1 MASMAA
7 AYQDFSKLNPEP
19 TLRKCTP
26 FCDKNKECPEHHEL
40 LVAIVNCTDML
51 GSLSNL
57 DNLKESVEKYTKG
70 GWGKDDDV
78 PDAVLENRCP
88 LIHWAASLGKCNA
101 LEWMLASG
109 FSPVAK
115 SSGNGE
121 TALHRAIQLLYKSRP
136 KFTVKELNPK
146 FAKMVGLLKEA
157 LLIKDEAHGDTPLH
171 TAANMLVNGDHKP
184 NFFLS
189 CVEVIVNKGKKMGD
203 YSDAI
208 LNAVNNDGET
218 VLHILA
224 RGEKHKVEYCTQAI
238 RSLIVAGADR
248 SIRNNDGQTA
258 LDIALANGTE
268 SLVEELIRV
277 VETDESVLD
286 DLSVAE
292 SSGDLGYS
300 GLVTPSPPLSLDE
313 HSPVSGTA
321 MDNED
326 DDSLGY
332 PRIAHVQSVNI
343 KVEPLDDNEDA
354 DQQIQQ
360 LQEEQASSS
369 ASCSGLC
376 SDFLGNSPLLKHLG
390 EAGLLHDVSALLAR
404 ARSRDEGNLRKI
416 QIQAKE
422 VDAQINT
429 KLKEIERMKLEVS
442 SLKLKRKRCDIE
454 VDKLHKRL
462 TSCDS
467 ALKEIPGSHN
477 ATAPTGM

>member
-1 MASMAA
+1 MLQMMASMAA
-7 AYQDFSKLNPEP
+7 TYPDFPKLNQEP

-26 FCDKNKECPEHHEL
+26 FCDKNKDCPDHHEL

-57 DNLKESVEKYTKG
+57 DNLKECVEKYTKS

-78 PDAVLENRCP
+78 PDAVMENRCP

-146 FAKMVGLLKEA
+146 FSKMVGLLKEA
-157 LLIKDEAHGDTPLH
+157 LLIKDETRENTPFH
-171 TAANMLVNGDHKP
+171 TAASMLVNGDHKP

-189 CVEVIVNKGKKMGD
+189 CVEVIINKGKKMGD
-203 YSDAI
+203 YSDII
-208 LNAVNNDGET
+208 LNAVNNEGET

-258 LDIALANGTE
+258 LDIALAIGTE
-268 SLVEELIRV
+268 PIVEELIRV

-286 DLSVAE
+286 NLSVAE
-292 SSGDLGYS
+292 STGELATYS
-300 GLVTPSPPLSLDE
+300 GLVTPSPPTSLNG
-313 HSPVSGTA
+313 HSPASA
-321 MDNED
+321 SIIDNDD

-332 PRIAHVQSVNI
+332 PRITHVQSVNI

-354 DQQIQQ
+354 EQQIQQ

-369 ASCSGLC
+369 ASCSE
-376 SDFLGNSPLLKHLG
+376 FLGNSPLLKHLG

-416 QIQAKE
+416 QTQAKE
-422 VDAQINT
+422 IDAQVNT

-442 SLKLKRKRCDIE
+442 SLKLKRKRCDAE
-454 VDKLHKRL
+454 VEKLHKRL
-462 TSCDS
+462 MSCDS
-467 ALKEIPGSHN
+467 ALKEIPG
-477 ATAPTGM
+477 APTSI

>member
-1 MASMAA
+1 MASMAT
-7 AYQDFSKLNPEP
+7 AYPEFPKLNQEP
-19 TLRKCTP
+19 MLRKCTP
-26 FCDKNKECPEHHEL
+26 FCDKNKECPDHHEL

-57 DNLKESVEKYTKG
+57 DNLKECVEKYTKG

-78 PDAVLENRCP
+78 PDAVMENRCP

-146 FAKMVGLLKEA
+146 FSKMVGLLKEA
-157 LLIKDEAHGDTPLH
+157 LLIKDEAHGDTPFH
-171 TAANMLVNGDHKP
+171 TAASMLVNGDHKP

-189 CVEVIVNKGKKMGD
+189 CVEVIINKGKKMGD
-203 YSDAI
+203 YSDTI

-258 LDIALANGTE
+258 LDIALAGGTE
-268 SLVEELIRV
+268 PLVEELIR
-277 VETDESVLD
+277 
-286 DLSVAE
+286 
-292 SSGDLGYS
+292 
-300 GLVTPSPPLSLDE
+300 
-313 HSPVSGTA
+313 
-321 MDNED
+321 
-326 DDSLGY
+326 
-332 PRIAHVQSVNI
+332 SVNI

-354 DQQIQQ
+354 EQQIQQ

-369 ASCSGLC
+369 ASCSE
-376 SDFLGNSPLLKHLG
+376 FLGNSPLLKHLG

-416 QIQAKE
+416 QSQAKE
-422 VDAQINT
+422 IDAQVNT

-442 SLKLKRKRCDIE
+442 SLKLKRKRCDAE
-454 VDKLHKRL
+454 VERLHKRL
-462 TSCDS
+462 MSCDS
-467 ALKEIPGSHN
+467 ALKEIPG
-477 ATAPTGM
+477 APTGM